1 MKLTE
6 RGIED
11 DQGEIARADVVD
23 ASIIPHATDAGF
35 SVVRIRCRGKEDRRV
50 IVPELAT
57 ARRMV
62 THLGQAV
69 ADRPW
74 RFIAE
79 SPVRI
84 GNVLGGFVIF
94 SPLIWVIRFFF
105 AAPIHYV
112 MLGWLLVSAVTFLV
126 LRMPV
131 RGTIDLDG
139 VAIRWLRFARVVPL
153 EAIADVTC
161 ERKGGSWHEVRIDL
175 RDDEDDVHV
184 YLAESEDAEILAER
198 VREALE
204 AARQRTAPIVAPLL
218 RPPHTTARQWIDRL
232 RSVGSGMVTHRDA
245 PVEAEVLWAVVESAV
260 ARPTDRAA
268 AAVAL
273 AIHGAEAKARLR
285 VVSSSVSQPRLRVA
299 LNAAARADEPA
310 LEAALED
317 VDAAP
322 PSSARPLRSFS
333 ESPRS
338 VRSVRR
344 H

>member
-11 DQGEIARADVVD
+11 EQGEIARVDVVD

-35 SVVRIRCRGKEDRRV
+35 SVIRIRRRGKEDRRV
-50 IVPELAT
+50 LFSELAA
-57 ARRMV
+57 ARRTL

-74 RFIAE
+74 RFVAE
-79 SPVRI
+79 SPLRI
-84 GNVLGGFVIF
+84 GNVLGAMVIF
-94 SPLIWVIRFFF
+94 SPLIWVLRFFV
-105 AAPIHYV
+105 AAPLHYV
-112 MLGWLLVSAVTFLV
+112 MLGWLLVSAVVFLV
-126 LRMPV
+126 ARMPV

-153 EAIADVTC
+153 DAIADVTC
-161 ERKGGSWHEVRIDL
+161 EQKGGSWHEVRIDL
-175 RDDEDDVHV
+175 RDQDDVHV
-184 YLAESEDAEILAER
+184 HFTESEDAEILAER
-198 VREALE
+198 VREALD

-218 RPPHTTARQWIDRL
+218 RPPHSTARQWIDRL

-245 PVEAEVLWAVVESAV
+245 PVEEDVLWGVVESAV

-273 AIHGAEAKARLR
+273 AITGVEAKERLR
-285 VVSSSVSQPRLRVA
+285 VVSSSVSQTRLRVA
-299 LNAAARADEPA
+299 LNAAAGADEPA
-310 LEAALED
+310 LEAALEE
-317 VDAAP
+317 VDTAP
-322 PSSARPLRSFS
+322 PSSRPLRAFS

-338 VRSVRR
+338 VGSLRR